1 MRRLVVTLIAV
12 LSVVVSEA
20 RTGGALN
27 AVTGEIPTTG
37 QLGVAEASQEI
48 RQLIKEGQYRQAETA
63 ARSLLARVQ
72 ASGAQESL
80 EMAEVL
86 DLLVESL
93 WQGGRLS
100 TAEGRRFAE
109 QAVAAK
115 EKLGAAEPSLAKSLF
130 HLAVW
135 HFQSGD
141 HATAKP
147 LFERTLAIR
156 ERVLGPD
163 DPDVAFTLN
172 VFGSSRTAAG
182 DFREARRM
190 LERGLAIRQTVL
202 GPDHLD
208 VAGSLNNLAVLL
220 EKTDLMQ
227 TRSLIER
234 ALAIW
239 EKWLPPEHPRIGLGV
254 SNLAVANAALGD
266 HARASP
272 LFQRGLTIQEK
283 MNPDSPAVALTL
295 RNLAASLME
304 LGQYSAARPHLE
316 RSLVI
321 VQKAYGPNHRDVGLG
336 LLQLGDFL
344 RATGDGDGSRATY
357 ERAVA
362 TLERVLGPEHPD
374 LALGQYHL
382 AVLLAETGAIG
393 LSGEMAIRADHI
405 TRDHARLTASTL
417 PEREALQYNSRKP
430 PALHLVLTLVADG
443 MDTSPL
449 LRRNAFDAI
458 VRSRALVLDEMATRH
473 RTVAWAKDPDVSRL
487 AAELVAAREDLAR
500 RVVRGPGAEPPE
512 RYKSQVLDARQQKDR
527 AERSLAEKS
536 LVFRNEQIRNRA
548 NLDDVSAALSLD
560 GALVAFVRYRSYQL
574 TSQKPTGKPPAWVP
588 AYLAFVLR
596 SGESD
601 PALVP
606 LGKAEAIDDLVS
618 RWREQVKQEA
628 LAPGRAS
635 RRTGATYRVTASE
648 LRQKVWDPIAPHL
661 QGSKSVFLVPD
672 GSLHLV
678 NFAAL
683 PIGQTSY
690 LVEKGPVIHYLS
702 AERDLVPTAPEHAT
716 GGLLALGSPAFDDTG
731 SFSALKPDAG
741 GGTKLPAGATFR
753 GSPPNCVTFESM
765 KFAPLPDSAREA
777 QEIVALWGK
786 TRTKQGDRGAQLRGA
801 SQEPD
806 GSVRY
811 LNGPAATEGAF
822 KREATGKRVLH
833 LATHGFFLDGRC
845 ESALDAKGDQM
856 PAAVPLAVMGENPML
871 LSGLVLAGANHRQVA
886 GENEDDGILTAEEI
900 AAMDLTGVEWAV
912 LSACDTGVGPVRAGE
927 GVFGL
932 RRAFQVA
939 GVRTIIMSLWPV
951 EDRTARR
958 WMTAL
963 YEGRFAKS
971 LNTAQSVH
979 QASLRILNER
989 RAKGESTHPF
999 YWAGFVAAGDWR

>member
-1 MRRLVVTLIAV
+1 MRRLVITLIAF

-20 RTGGALN
+20 RTGVALN
-27 AVTGEIPTTG
+27 AVTEQTPTTG
-37 QLGVAEASQEI
+37 QPGVAEASQVI
-48 RQLIKEGQYRQAETA
+48 RQRIKDGQYRDAEIA

-72 ASGAQESL
+72 ASNAQESI

-93 WQGGRLS
+93 WQGGRFS
-100 TAEGRRFAE
+100 NDEGRRLAE
-109 QAVAAK
+109 QAVAVK
-115 EKLGAAEPSLAKSLF
+115 ERLGATEPSLARSLF
-130 HLAVW
+130 HLAAW
-135 HFQSGD
+135 HSQSGD

-147 LFERTLAIR
+147 LFERTLELR
-156 ERVLGPD
+156 ERALGAD
-163 DPDVAFTLN
+163 HPDVAFTLN

-182 DFREARRM
+182 DYREARRM

-220 EKTDLMQ
+220 EKTGDLIQ
-227 TRSLIER
+227 VRSLIER

-254 SNLAVANAALGD
+254 ANLAVANAALGD

-272 LFQRGLTIQEK
+272 LFERGLAIQEK
-283 MNPDSPAVALTL
+283 MSPDSPSVALTL
-295 RNLAASLME
+295 RNLASSLME

-316 RSLVI
+316 RALAMFERAS
-321 VQKAYGPNHRDVGLG
+321 GPNHPAVALS
-336 LLQLGDFL
+336 LIQLGSFL
-344 RATGDGDGSRATY
+344 RETGDTDRAKANF

-362 TLERVLGPEHPD
+362 IFERVLGPEHPY
-374 LALGQYHL
+374 LALGQYEF
-382 AVLLAETGAIG
+382 AVLFAETGAIG
-393 LSGEMAIRADHI
+393 LSGEMAIRADAI
-405 TRDHARLTASTL
+405 TREHARLTASTL
-417 PEREALQYNSRKP
+417 PEREALQYSSRKP
-430 PALHLVLTLVADG
+430 PALHLVLTLAADG

-473 RTVAWAKDPDVSRL
+473 RTVAWAKDPEVSRL
-487 AAELVAAREDLAR
+487 ASELAAAREDLAR
-500 RVVRGPGAEPPE
+500 RVVRGPGADPPE
-512 RYKSQVLDARQQKDR
+512 RYKSLVLNAREQKDR

-536 LVFRNEQIRNRA
+536 LAFRNEQIRNRA

-560 GALVAFVRYRSYQL
+560 GALVAFVRYRSFQL
-574 TSQKPTGKPPAWVP
+574 AGERPKAKPPAWVP
-588 AYLAFVLR
+588 AYLALVLR
-596 SGESD
+596 GGERD

-606 LGKAEAIDDLVS
+606 LGRAEAIDALVS
-618 RWREQVKQEA
+618 RWREQVAQEA

-635 RRTGATYRVTASE
+635 RRTEATYRLTATE
-648 LRQKVWDPIAPHL
+648 LRQKVWDPVAPHL
-661 QGSKSVFLVPD
+661 QGIKSVFLVPD

-683 PIGQTSY
+683 PVGQTNY
-690 LVEKGPVIHYLS
+690 LVERGPLIHYLS
-702 AERDLVPTAPEHAT
+702 AERDLVLTAPEHAN

-731 SFSALKPDAG
+731 SFAALKPETG
-741 GGTKLPAGATFR
+741 GGIELAAGATFR
-753 GSPPNCVTFESM
+753 GSRPDCVTFESM
-765 KFAPLPDSAREA
+765 RFAPLPDSAREA
-777 QEIVALWGK
+777 KEIVALWEK
-786 TRTKQGDRGAQLRGA
+786 TRVKQTNRGAQLRSA
-801 SQEPD
+801 AQETA
-806 GSVRY
+806 GRVRY
-811 LNGPAATEGAF
+811 LTGPAATEGAF
-822 KREATGKRVLH
+822 KLEATGKRVLH

-845 ESALDAKGDQM
+845 ASALDPGEQN
-856 PAAVPLAVMGENPML
+856 PAGVPVAVTGENPML

-886 GENEDDGILTAEEI
+886 GENEEDGILTAEEI
-900 AAMDLTGVEWAV
+900 AAMDLNGVEWVV
-912 LSACDTGVGPVRAGE
+912 LSACDTGVGPVKAGE

-951 EDRTARR
+951 EDRTARQ

-963 YEGRFAKS
+963 YEGRFVKG
-971 LNTAQSVH
+971 LNTTEAVH
-979 QASLRILNER
+979 QASVRILDER